1 MEEPMEKEK
10 TIERICRMER
20 YFDRVQEAVKG
31 TTGALEDP
39 EIREMQEELIRYYE
53 NGQWLADYQRD
64 ERGELPPGLK
74 RGVLS
79 EDGLYNLLGEL
90 AERKNTPSVL

>member
-1 MEEPMEKEK
+1 MERAEV
-10 TIERICRMER
+10 IERVRRMEQ
-20 YFDRVQEAVKG
+20 YFDCVQEAVKDG
-31 TTGALEDP
+31 GLEDP
-39 EIREMQEELIRYYE
+39 AVREMQEELIRYYE